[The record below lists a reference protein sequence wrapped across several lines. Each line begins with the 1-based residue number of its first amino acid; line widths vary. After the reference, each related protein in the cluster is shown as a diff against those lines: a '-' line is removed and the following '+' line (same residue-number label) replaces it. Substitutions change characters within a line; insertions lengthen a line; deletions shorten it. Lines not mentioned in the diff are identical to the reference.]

1 MKKFLSLLLILLM
14 LATGCATTIEPT
26 SQPVNNPPTAVPVN
40 PNVQVAPSSGNTPT
54 PLPPPPAATN
64 KCQSKLTGRIYD
76 AKGALVKGATVE
88 IKSGNLTAKTLS
100 DDNGLYGFAGLCA
113 GTYAFSAQLPGQAP
127 KALATRA
134 TVSGGDSIKADLS
147 LK

>member
-1 MKKFLSLLLILLM
+1 MKKFLSSLLILIVF
-14 LATGCATTIEPT
+14 ATSCASTIEPT
-26 SQPVNNPPTAVPVN
+26 SPPTAIPIN

-54 PLPPPPAATN
+54 PLPPPAAATN

-76 AKGALVKGATVE
+76 AKGVLVKGATIE
-88 IKSGNLTAKTLS
+88 IKNGNFTAKTLS

-113 GTYAFSAQLPGQAP
+113 GTYSFSVQLPGQAA
-127 KALATRA
+127 KALTTKTTAN
-134 TVSGGDSIKADLS
+134 GGDSIKADLS